1 MALRLSVDM
10 HDPADRVLILA
21 AEVVQAGGVVVYP
34 TDTLYGIGA
43 NAWNA
48 DAVRRVQAVKK
59 RPDDKPV
66 LLIVHSPAAALGL
79 TDEVTDA
86 AKALMEAFWPGP
98 LTLLFRSAGHVP
110 PEVTRGSG
118 KVGVRVPRN
127 RLCLRLSE
135 LGGCPLISTSANVS
149 GGAVPGT
156 VQEIERVLGSGVD
169 LFLDGGVLPPG
180 LPSTVVDVSEP
191 LPRLVREGVIPFGE
205 LKRIVPTI
213 FR

>member
-10 HDPADRVLILA
+10 RDPADRVLILA

-48 DAVRRVQAVKK
+48 DAVRRVHAVKN

-66 LLIVHSPAAALGL
+66 LLIVHSQAGALAL
-79 TDEVTDA
+79 TDEVTEA
-86 AKALMEAFWPGP
+86 GKALMEAFWPGP
-98 LTLLFRSAGHVP
+98 LTLLFRSAGHVGR
-110 PEVTRGSG
+110 EVTRGSG
-118 KVGVRVPRN
+118 KVGVRVPRS
-127 RLCLRLSE
+127 RLCTRLSE
-135 LGGCPLISTSANVS
+135 LAGCPLISTSANIS

-156 VQEIERVLGSGVD
+156 VREIERLLGSGVD
-169 LFLDGGVLPPG
+169 LFLDGGVLPGG

-191 LPRLVREGVIPFGE
+191 VPRLVREGVISFGE
-205 LKRIVPTI
+205 LKSIVQTI
-213 FR
+213 IR